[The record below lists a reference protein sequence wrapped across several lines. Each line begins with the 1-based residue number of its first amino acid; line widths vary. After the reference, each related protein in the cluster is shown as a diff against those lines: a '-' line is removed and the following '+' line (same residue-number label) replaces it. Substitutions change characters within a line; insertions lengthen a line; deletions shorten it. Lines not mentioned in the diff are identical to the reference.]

1 MSETIDLDRYEDECA
16 IAWAGSIL
24 DIEKIIA
31 LTTSCDKNCK
41 SCTQAERMDCHL
53 EMREAVHS
61 LAVIFKQYIL
71 GQIEASKNKKDAPI
85 MPEKPNG
92 MFS

>member
-1 MSETIDLDRYEDECA
+1 MSDTDIDTSDEECA
-16 IAWAGSIL
+16 IAWAGAIL
-24 DIEKIIA
+24 DIEKIVA
-31 LTTSCDKNCK
+31 LTTSCDKDCK
-41 SCTQAERMDCHL
+41 SCTQVERMDCHL

-71 GQIEASKNKKDAPI
+71 GNMEAAKNKKDLPPP
-85 MPEKPNG
+85 PEKPNG